1 MFAKQN
7 NLMEFIDSHTH
18 LYSEEFNND
27 RQSVIEDA
35 ISKGIKKMILPNI
48 DVETI
53 PQMMATVQ
61 SFPYNCFPALGLHPT
76 SVKQDYKEQLDAIFG
91 QIPKIHSVAIGEIGI
106 DLYWDKTYL
115 EEQIDAFKIQVKKA
129 QEFNLPIIIH
139 CRESF
144 DEIIKALE
152 EIPGPLPSGVF
163 HSFTGTYEQAQ
174 KIIELKFLIG
184 INGVIT
190 YKNSKLGEVI
200 SNIPLESIVLETDSP
215 YLTPVPFRGKRN
227 ESLYLIYIAQKIAA
241 IKQIPTEHV
250 ASITTR
256 NANVLFRL

>member
-18 LYSEEFNND
+18 LYAEEFNND
-27 RQSVIEDA
+27 RLSVIEEA

-48 DVETI
+48 DAETI

-61 SFPYNCFPALGLHPT
+61 VFPENCFPALGLHPT
-76 SVKQDYKEQLDAIFG
+76 SVKQDYKKQLDAIFHLLP
-91 QIPKIHSVAIGEIGI
+91 QINCVGIGEIGI

-115 EEQIDAFKIQVKKA
+115 EQQIDAFKTQIIKA
-129 QEFNLPIIIH
+129 QELNLPVIIH

-144 DEIIKALE
+144 DVIMEALNA
-152 EIPGPLPSGVF
+152 IPGPLPTGIF
-163 HSFTGTYEQAQ
+163 HSFTGSAEQAQ
-174 KIIELKFLIG
+174 KIIDLNFLIG

-190 YKNSKLGEVI
+190 YKNSKLDEVI
-200 SNIPLESIVLETDSP
+200 TNIPLENIVLETDSP

-227 ESLYLIYIAQKIAA
+227 NSSYLIYIAQKIADVKKVP
-241 IKQIPTEHV
+241 IEQV
-250 ASITTR
+250 ASITTQ
-256 NANVLFRL
+256 NTENTFRL

>member
-18 LYSEEFNND
+18 LYAEEFNND
-27 RQSVIEDA
+27 RLSVIEEA

-48 DVETI
+48 DAETI

-61 SFPYNCFPALGLHPT
+61 AFPENCFPALGLHPT
-76 SVKQDYKEQLDAIFG
+76 SVKQDYKEQLDAIFSQLP
-91 QIPKIHSVAIGEIGI
+91 QINCVGIGEIGI

-115 EEQIDAFKIQVKKA
+115 EQQIDAFKTQVIKA
-129 QEFNLPIIIH
+129 QELNLPVIIH

-144 DEIIKALE
+144 DVIMEVLKD
-152 EIPGPLPSGVF
+152 IPKPLPTGIF
-163 HSFTGTYEQAQ
+163 HSFTGSAVQAQ
-174 KIIELKFLIG
+174 KIIDLNFLIG

-190 YKNSKLGEVI
+190 YKNSKLDEVI
-200 SNIPLESIVLETDSP
+200 TNIPLESIVLETDSP

-227 ESLYLIYIAQKIAA
+227 NSSYLIYIAQKIADVKKVP
-241 IKQIPTEHV
+241 IEQV
-250 ASITTR
+250 ASITTQ
-256 NANVLFRL
+256 NTESIFRL